1 VLGVADDLRSTG
13 HVSHGWLGV
22 QGMTAT
28 GGGGA
33 RVAALMKGSPATG
46 LLHPGDV
53 VTAMGS
59 VPIRSMAD
67 LRGRLYVMAPDSRIG
82 LSVADGST
90 TRVVDVTLSASP

>member
-1 VLGVADDLRSTG
+1 
-13 HVSHGWLGV
+13 
-22 QGMTAT
+22 
-28 GGGGA
+28 
-33 RVAALMKGSPATG
+33 VAALMKGSPATG